1 MSFSSQ
7 LKAEYG
13 KLNVKAPCCRRAY
26 LHGLLFGA
34 TVEGDAI
41 EATLPVHPDTDYDLA
56 AHVAQLSHG
65 QLSREAEITPL
76 TRGAHRYIRVRI
88 SAKQTAKQLSALA
101 DLPEEEA
108 AAEVLPERLGFRCD
122 DCTTHF
128 LRGTFVALG
137 TVSDPEKHP
146 HLEWKL
152 PDDSR
157 AELLFIILSEMG
169 YVPCRIERAGKV
181 GLVIKNTP
189 QIQELLAIMGTTSLV
204 FEFFNAP
211 IQRELRNNAN
221 RGANCVAENINRA
234 TRAGGRQVAAIRALD
249 KQCLLPSLTDDLRY
263 TARLRLENPES
274 SLPEL
279 ASLHN
284 PPITKSG
291 LHHRLLKIMELYERA
306 CAEGKIPPEDQI
318 NT

>member
-13 KLNVKAPCCRRAY
+13 KLNVKSPCCRRAY

-34 TVEGDAI
+34 TVEGDTV
-41 EATLPVHPDTDYDLA
+41 EATIPIHLDTDYDLA

-88 SAKQTAKQLSALA
+88 AAKQTARQLAALSA
-101 DLPEEEA
+101 LPEEEA

-122 DCTTHF
+122 DCMTHF
-128 LRGTFVALG
+128 LRGAFVALG
-137 TVSDPEKHP
+137 TVSDPQKNP

-157 AELLFIILSEMG
+157 AELLFIVLSELG
-169 YVPCRIERAGKV
+169 YVPCRLERAGKV
-181 GLVIKNTP
+181 GLIIKNIS
-189 QIQELLAIMGTTSLV
+189 QIQEALAIMGTTSLV

-221 RGANCVAENINRA
+221 REANCLTENIHRA
-234 TRAGGRQVAAIRALD
+234 TRAGSRQVGAIHALD
-249 KQCLLPSLTDDLRY
+249 KLGLLPSLSDDLRY
-263 TARLRLENPES
+263 TARLRLENPEV

-279 ASLHN
+279 AARHV
-284 PPITKSG
+284 PAITKSG
-291 LHHRLLKIMELYERA
+291 LHHRLLKIMDLYEKA
-306 CAEGKIPPEDQI
+306 LAQGKIPPEDQI

>member
-13 KLNVKAPCCRRAY
+13 KLTVKPPCCRRAY

-34 TVEGDAI
+34 TVEGDTV
-41 EATLPVHPDTDYDLA
+41 EATLPTHPDADYDLS

-76 TRGAHRYIRVRI
+76 TRGAHRYVRVRI
-88 SAKQTAKQLSALA
+88 AAKQTAKQLAALSA
-101 DLPEEEA
+101 LPEEEA

-122 DCTTHF
+122 DCTSHF
-128 LRGTFVALG
+128 LRGTFVAMG
-137 TVSDPEKHP
+137 TVSDPLKHP

-152 PDDSR
+152 PNDSR
-157 AELLFIILSEMG
+157 AELFFIVLSELG
-169 YVPCRIERAGKV
+169 YVPCRLERAGKV
-181 GLVIKNTP
+181 GLIIKNFQ
-189 QIQELLAIMGTTSLV
+189 QIEDLLAIMGSTSLV

-249 KQCLLPSLTDDLRY
+249 KHNLLPSLSDDLRY
-263 TARLRLENPES
+263 TARLRLENPEA

-279 ASLHN
+279 AALHA

-291 LHHRLLKIMELYERA
+291 LHHRMEKIMDLYEKA
-306 CAEGKIPPEDQI
+306 CAEGIIPPEDQG
-318 NT
+318 

>member
-13 KLNVKAPCCRRAY
+13 KLNVKSPCCRRAY
-26 LHGLLFGA
+26 LYGLLFGA
-34 TVEGDAI
+34 TVSGDTVEAI
-41 EATLPVHPDTDYDLA
+41 LPVHTDADYDLA

-76 TRGAHRYIRVRI
+76 TRGAHRYTRVRI
-88 SAKQTAKQLSALA
+88 PAKQTARQLAALSA
-101 DLPEEEA
+101 LPEEEA

-122 DCTTHF
+122 DCMPHF

-157 AELLFIILSEMG
+157 AELLFIVLSELG
-169 YVPCRIERAGKV
+169 YVPCRIERDGKV
-181 GLVIKNTP
+181 GLAIKNIP
-189 QIQELLAIMGTTSLV
+189 QIQEVLAIMGTTSLV

-211 IQRELRNNAN
+211 IQRDLRNYAN
-221 RGANCVAENINRA
+221 RATNCVAENIGRA
-234 TRAGGRQVAAIRALD
+234 TRAGGRQVAAIQALD
-249 KQCLLPSLTDDLRY
+249 KQGLLPSLSDDLRY
-263 TARLRLENPES
+263 TAHLRLKNPES

-279 ASLHN
+279 AARHN

-291 LHHRLLKIMELYERA
+291 LHHRLLKIMDLYARA
-306 CAEGKIPPEDQI
+306 CAEGKIPPEDQS
-318 NT
+318 NM

>member
-13 KLNVKAPCCRRAY
+13 KLTVKAPCCRRAY

-34 TVEGDAI
+34 TVEGDTVEVA
-41 EATLPVHPDTDYDLA
+41 LPVHPDADYDLA

-76 TRGAHRYIRVRI
+76 TRGAHRYIRIRI
-88 SAKQTAKQLSALA
+88 PAKQTAKQLTALST
-101 DLPEEEA
+101 LPEEEA

-122 DCTTHF
+122 DCTAHF
-128 LRGTFVALG
+128 LRGTFVAMG

-157 AELLFIILSEMG
+157 AELFFIVLSELS

-181 GLVIKNTP
+181 GLVIKNTS

-221 RGANCVAENINRA
+221 REANCVAENINRA
-234 TRAGGRQVAAIRALD
+234 TRAGTKQVAAIRALD
-249 KQCLLPSLTDDLRY
+249 KQNLLPSLSDDLRY
-263 TARLRLENPES
+263 TARLRQENPEA

-279 ASLHN
+279 AALHA

-291 LHHRLLKIMELYERA
+291 LHHRLAKIMDFYQKA
-306 CAEGKIPPEDQI
+306 CAEGKIPSEDQK
-318 NT
+318 